1 MYNTRFR
8 NRSVASDCFLSRLAP
23 LFKILVLL
31 LTILSTLLVT
41 TWLGLGLV
49 ACYAFIMCRLA
60 GMGFR
65 HYIKALS
72 SFTWMLVL
80 AFAINL
86 IFPAAGTAE
95 PFSFSAMLR
104 GLYFSLRLG
113 VVVGCVL
120 GLTET
125 ISPSDLPDAMM
136 VLTRMG
142 GRLGA
147 VLRDLA
153 TSVSLAL
160 RFAPILLDEAEKIR
174 VAQLIRG
181 RRIRG
186 LRPRISFAVDL
197 IVPLIDAAM
206 RRSESLGYALE
217 ARGYGV
223 RVPTRTSIRVGKS
236 DIVILSI
243 SVGVVVVIVLSQ
255 AL

>member
-1 MYNTRFR
+1 MYTSRFR
-8 NRSVASDCFLSRLAP
+8 NRSVAKDCFLSRLAP
-23 LFKILVLL
+23 LFKVLVLF
-31 LTILSTLLVT
+31 LTVLSTLLVT

-49 ACYAFIMCRLA
+49 ACYTLIICRLA
-60 GMGFR
+60 GMGFQ
-65 HYIKALS
+65 HYLKALS
-72 SFTWMLVL
+72 RFTWMLVL

-86 IFPAAGTAE
+86 IFPAGSTTEA
-95 PFSFSAMLR
+95 FSLSAMLK
-104 GLYFSLRLG
+104 GLYFALRLG

-120 GLTET
+120 GSTET

-136 VLTRMG
+136 ILARMR
-142 GRLGA
+142 GRLG
-147 VLRDLA
+147 VLLRDLA

-174 VAQLIRG
+174 AAQLIRG
-181 RRIRG
+181 RRIAG
-186 LRPRISFAVDL
+186 LRSRISFAVDL

-223 RVPTRTSIRVGKS
+223 RIPTGTSLRVGKS
-236 DIVILSI
+236 DIVMLCI
-243 SVGVVVVIVLSQ
+243 SVGIVVSIVLSQ